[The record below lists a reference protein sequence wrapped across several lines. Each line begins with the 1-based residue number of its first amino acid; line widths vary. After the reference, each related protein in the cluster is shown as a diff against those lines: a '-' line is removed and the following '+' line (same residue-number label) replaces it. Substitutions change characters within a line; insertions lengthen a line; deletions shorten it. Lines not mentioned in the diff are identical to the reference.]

1 MAGGE
6 RGLLGPEAG
15 AMVLSRWRVLQ
26 RLVAFLL
33 QMTGGRAGRAGSRGG
48 GGGGERLRS
57 ILTGP
62 THCRWVPSHGGHTH
76 PCRAGVHPLRR
87 VPSAGSRA
95 PCGTCSS
102 PPGRAAARCAAG
114 DGHAATAAAPVPS
127 AATQPTARAWPA
139 AGELPTSGQRG
150 RLAGPGMEQLW
161 AGRAGAT

>member
-33 QMTGGRAGRAGSRGG
+33 QMTGGRASRAGSRGG
-48 GGGGERLRS
+48 GVETEVQPDR
-57 ILTGP
+57 P
-62 THCRWVPSHGGHTH
+62 AHCGWVPSRGGHTH
-76 PCRAGVHPLRR
+76 PGRAGVHPLRR
-87 VPSAGSRA
+87 LPSAGSRA

-102 PPGRAAARCAAG
+102 PPGQAAARCAAG
-114 DGHAATAAAPVPS
+114 DGHAATAAAPAPS
-127 AATQPTARAWPA
+127 AATQLTARAWPA